1 MVILH
6 FCHDVITR
14 RAAVPPV
21 FDPLFFKKHSVINN
35 GDILFKFRMFI
46 VSIMG
51 KVAVVLIYFFRV
63 FAQSYPCC
71 PRTFGTALVPISN
84 LISS

>member
-1 MVILH
+1 MVISL

-14 RAAVPPV
+14 RAAAPPV
-21 FDPLFFKKHSVINN
+21 FDPLFLKKHSVINN
-35 GDILFKFRMFI
+35 GDILFKFRMYI

-71 PRTFGTALVPISN
+71 PRTFGTALVHV
-84 LISS
+84 